1 MASTN
6 KTTNF
11 ELSQYVGSDKPT
23 YLGDYNSDMNKIDTA
38 MQVNKTKSESNET
51 AIQGLNGRA
60 GDLENNVDTINEEIT
75 NINSLLTG
83 LLPIG
88 TIVPFA
94 GSTIPEKWL
103 ECDGSAIS
111 RETYDDL
118 YNVISVDYGVGD
130 GATTFNIPN
139 LKGRIPVGHNPAE
152 TEFDVI
158 AKTGGEK
165 THLLTVNEMPSHT
178 HQVAN
183 SYNNVS
189 FGQQFAAMSNNA
201 GIQTPTNSLPTG
213 GDQHHNN
220 LQPYIVMKYIIKAQ
234 A

>member
-11 ELSQYVGSDKPT
+11 ELSQYIGTDKPT

-38 MQVNKTKSESNET
+38 MQVNKIKSESNET

-60 GDLENNVDTINEEIT
+60 TDLEDNVNTINGEIT
-75 NINSLLTG
+75 NINDLLNG

-94 GSTIPEKWL
+94 GSVIPEKWL

-111 RETYDDL
+111 RETYADL
-118 YNVISVDYGVGD
+118 YNIISVNYGVGD

-139 LKGRIPVGHNPAE
+139 LKGKIPVGHNPAE

-165 THLLTVNEMPSHT
+165 THTLTIAEMPSHQHSAVYSDRT
-178 HQVAN
+178 GVGIGVAAPSGN
-183 SYNNVS
+183 IL
-189 FGQQFAAMSNNA
+189 GTSNMVN
-201 GIQTPTNSLPTG
+201 PTG
-213 GDQHHNN
+213 GGQPHNN
-220 LQPYIVMKYIIKAQ
+220 LQPYIVIKYIIKAQ

>member
-11 ELSQYVGSDKPT
+11 ELSQYIGSDKPT

-38 MQVNKTKSESNET
+38 MKVNKDKSESNET
-51 AIQGLNGRA
+51 AIQGLGGRTT
-60 GDLENNVDTINEEIT
+60 DLENNVNTIDGEIT
-75 NINSLLTG
+75 NINNLLNG

-94 GSTIPEKWL
+94 GSVIPEKWL
-103 ECDGSAIS
+103 ECDGSAVS
-111 RETYDDL
+111 RETYVDL
-118 YNVISVDYGVGD
+118 YNVISVNYGVGD

-139 LKGRIPVGHNPAE
+139 LKGKIPVGHNPSE

-165 THLLTVNEMPSHT
+165 THILSLNETP
-178 HQVAN
+178 AN
-183 SYNNVS
+183 FKDTTSTGNSSTGYIARGGFTSDGS
-189 FGQQFAAMSNNA
+189 FNFG
-201 GIQTPTNSLPTG
+201 GTTG
-213 GDQHHNN
+213 AHNN
-220 LQPYIVMKYIIKAQ
+220 LQPYIVIKYIIKAQ
-234 A
+234 L